1 MIFSRFTTE
10 NQHYFQTTFTYF
22 PTIIH
27 LLFTY
32 FPTIIHLFS
41 NPINMKKF
49 NQKASNLLLIT
60 LILIALILVAILIVL
75 ITSKVEQVV
84 HANIIPAGPPSVYTL
99 TIAIVVPL
107 VGEVPLEVFLDGPVA
122 HELLEKRVL
131 VLNLQNMS

>member
-1 MIFSRFTTE
+1 
-10 NQHYFQTTFTYF
+10 
-22 PTIIH
+22 
-27 LLFTY
+27 
-32 FPTIIHLFS
+32 
-41 NPINMKKF
+41 MKSF
-49 NQKASNLLLIT
+49 NQKASNLLGLGA
-60 LILIALILVAILIVL
+60 LILVALILVAILIVL

-122 HELLEKRVL
+122 HEPLEKRVL